1 MSSLTG
7 RAKQSKNKI
16 LVFSRIVRR
25 QTISNRLSYCLSRD
39 IKAITMRQ
47 GSHGEKAHW
56 DVPPD
61 CLSFSSWRLLCVVS
75 TWFDNVLLL
84 FVLLAGL
91 TLEESALPWTV
102 CWGPQLTAFPLV
114 SASRL
119 EPLIWCLFSIPHL
132 PFILLRRLAV
142 LYRFAHS
149 KPTIH
154 HPPDCRE
161 EPP

>member
-1 MSSLTG
+1 
-7 RAKQSKNKI
+7 
-16 LVFSRIVRR
+16 
-25 QTISNRLSYCLSRD
+25 
-39 IKAITMRQ
+39 MRQ
-47 GSHGEKAHW
+47 GSHGGKAHW

-75 TWFDNVLLL
+75 TWFDNVPLL

-119 EPLIWCLFSIPHL
+119 EPLI
-132 PFILLRRLAV
+132 
-142 LYRFAHS
+142 
-149 KPTIH
+149 
-154 HPPDCRE
+154 
-161 EPP
+161 